1 MTDEEKKKKT
11 IWQQIAD
18 RLNSFLLKP
27 TILDE
32 LEATKAAIAL
42 DKADSETIER
52 MTKDKAPKIPKAD
65 LYDEQD
71 VKNMYSNFIK
81 DVDQKYTADTGMAV
95 MADLQITPQT
105 LTEIFSNLFEYNLDS
120 EGKPIQNQ
128 ERNVLS
134 DEYKN
139 LSLYEKIAWDR
150 IKEIEEFTQRFPTH
164 ATRGRQYEE
173 IIERLER
180 ENKISKELAD
190 VLLLDTEPTDEMAK
204 IAEEYQAEFFNN
216 FSDINR
222 EILDQAGDFSSA
234 TRKFIEKISLKD
246 IVAGETV
253 LPIAKSQA
261 QLLLEQTNRNLI
273 NRLTDETITQA
284 QFNSMVDNIFTT
296 NAFQLPDKKSKAADD
311 VAFAQ
316 IVDRYK
322 EALWNERNRLLFAE
336 NLDDVTTGQEL
347 LRVTKDFMVTGNID
361 NLIKM
366 QMESTF
372 QNESLNEKDAKKIL
386 DDILFKLGLN
396 KSNLLTEDYTNSHLQ
411 VRNFTNTGDFSEWLG
426 KTLPLFLTKKQN
438 SDILSKPDLFKNEL
452 INIINPKTDSYR
464 RYLEETVLNDKL
476 VKYFYD
482 IISRD
487 LDTRMEET
495 IKAEITAFDNDP
507 VIAGIG
513 RLFTG
518 LNPSDFDEQKV
529 IERIGTLQ
537 QQINLGYDPATNTW
551 DTRAGLLPK
560 SPLSALEVGPD
571 VTEDELLQAYDELAG
586 GDERFF
592 RYLSAISPQLKSQ
605 FSNEWRSL
613 RGDPGFTPEERRIQQ
628 AIDQGHMKIEDVNPG
643 LYKSIQDKISGTY
656 GQVASKL
663 FSDISTGTQT
673 DSASARRLIE
683 AVGIPTPDP
692 VKILGQLETE
702 GVALTEGQR
711 KVLLESGTPGVTV
724 TEGALQAENLAAYA
738 TKPSLTFTDYLKGR
752 RSDLQKEYSLTTGQT
767 PRRQMAGTGTGR
779 AFTTRFTRGRT

>member
-1 MTDEEKKKKT
+1 MNKELIQKIRDK
-11 IWQQIAD
+11 
-18 RLNSFLLKP
+18 LNSFLLKP
-27 TILDE
+27 TIIDE
-32 LEATKAAIAL
+32 LEAAKAAIRL

-52 MTKDKAPKIPKAD
+52 MAKDKAPKIPKAD

-71 VKNMYSNFIK
+71 VINMYRNFIK
-81 DVDQKYTADTGMAV
+81 DVDQRYTAQSGMEV
-95 MADLQITPQT
+95 WQTPQLAT
-105 LTEIFSNLFEYNLDS
+105 AKKIEIFANLFEYNEDS
-120 EGKPIQNQ
+120 EGNIIQNQ

-173 IIERLER
+173 IIERLQE

-386 DDILFKLGLN
+386 DDILFKLG
-396 KSNLLTEDYTNSHLQ
+396 KTDEDLLPEDYTNSHLQ

-482 IISRD
+482 TVSRD
-487 LDTRMEET
+487 LDTTMEKT